1 MSGSSSSNK
10 NSATTLLNIV
20 KSYRASDVLEFTAK
34 RKVADDSREGILHNL
49 NASSGS
55 SQSRPEAEGEDDDK
69 NGHRGGE
76 GRPSS
81 VIVVDSTMTPLEAAT
96 LLWENNIMGA
106 PVYDATTK
114 TFVGMFDVRD
124 ILSCV
129 TAAHREYLEL
139 GGPNAIVA
147 VGKHHTSGEDIH
159 QANDATY
166 LETHRKI
173 QGELL
178 AKAIQRLKIST
189 KPSTPGA
196 VTVSYLAARNPVDQT
211 YSKDTLL
218 LDICKGLTSRHMH
231 RVPITDSSSGT
242 PVCIG
247 IISQSG
253 LVAFLASK
261 CPHGSLDET
270 MIDAGLSFRKDVVQV
285 AESETAFT
293 TFELLDSKRLSGIA
307 VVDEDGKLI
316 GNTSAVDIKNAVMD
330 AGRTVMDMD
339 ILSYLACVRQ
349 SQVMKNCKVPN
360 CHVREDATVGNV
372 VNLLA
377 KTGFHRVF
385 VVDDGMKPVGVISF
399 TDIIQFFV
407 KSEMDENDV
416 EGNAGDPNS

>member
-1 MSGSSSSNK
+1 MCSSGDLIGSSGS
-10 NSATTLLNIV
+10 AATLLNIV
-20 KSYRASDVLEFTAK
+20 KSYHASDVLEFTAK
-34 RKVADDSREGILHNL
+34 RKVADDARDGVLHNL
-49 NASSGS
+49 NSTPISTID
-55 SQSRPEAEGEDDDK
+55 RLAEGGDAGE
-69 NGHRGGE
+69 NGDRSRS

-81 VIVVDSTMTPLEAAT
+81 VIVVDSKMTPLEAAT

-106 PVYDATTK
+106 PVYDSASQS
-114 TFVGMFDVRD
+114 FVGMFDVRD

-129 TAAHREYLEL
+129 TAAHREYIEL
-139 GGPNAIVA
+139 GGHKAAAAVVVA
-147 VGKHHTSGEDIH
+147 KHSEDIH
-159 QANDATY
+159 QANDLDSY
-166 LETHRKI
+166 RKI

-196 VTVSYLAARNPVDQT
+196 VTVSYLAARNPVATSQT

-261 CPHGSLDET
+261 CPHGSMDET
-270 MIDAGLSFRKDVVQV
+270 MLDAGLPFRKDVIKV

-349 SQVMKNCKVPN
+349 SQVMKNCKYPN
-360 CHVREDATVGNV
+360 CHVRENATVGNV
-372 VNLLA
+372 LNLLA

-385 VVDDGMKPVGVISF
+385 VVDEDKKPVGVISF

-407 KSEMDENDV
+407 KSELNGNDEEDK
-416 EGNAGDPNS
+416 NAGAPTS

>member
-1 MSGSSSSNK
+1 MALSIISSSTS
-10 NSATTLLNIV
+10 LN
-20 KSYRASDVLEFTAK
+20 D
-34 RKVADDSREGILHNL
+34 LH
-49 NASSGS
+49 S
-55 SQSRPEAEGEDDDK
+55 
-69 NGHRGGE
+69 
-76 GRPSS
+76 
-81 VIVVDSTMTPLEAAT
+81 
-96 LLWENNIMGA
+96 MGA

-242 PVCIG
+242 PG
-247 IISQSG
+247 Q
-253 LVAFLASK
+253 
-261 CPHGSLDET
+261 
-270 MIDAGLSFRKDVVQV
+270 
-285 AESETAFT
+285 
-293 TFELLDSKRLSGIA
+293 
-307 VVDEDGKLI
+307 
-316 GNTSAVDIKNAVMD
+316 
-330 AGRTVMDMD
+330 
-339 ILSYLACVRQ
+339 
-349 SQVMKNCKVPN
+349 
-360 CHVREDATVGNV
+360 
-372 VNLLA
+372 
-377 KTGFHRVF
+377 
-385 VVDDGMKPVGVISF
+385 
-399 TDIIQFFV
+399 
-407 KSEMDENDV
+407 
-416 EGNAGDPNS
+416 

>member
-1 MSGSSSSNK
+1 MIS
-10 NSATTLLNIV
+10 
-20 KSYRASDVLEFTAK
+20 
-34 RKVADDSREGILHNL
+34 
-49 NASSGS
+49 
-55 SQSRPEAEGEDDDK
+55 
-69 NGHRGGE
+69 
-76 GRPSS
+76 
-81 VIVVDSTMTPLEAAT
+81 
-96 LLWENNIMGA
+96 MGA
-106 PVYDATTK
+106 PVYDSASQS
-114 TFVGMFDVRD
+114 FVGMFDVRD

-129 TAAHREYLEL
+129 TAAHREYIEL
-139 GGPNAIVA
+139 GGNKAAAAAAVVA
-147 VGKHHTSGEDIH
+147 KHSEDIH
-159 QANDATY
+159 QANDLDSY
-166 LETHRKI
+166 RKI

-196 VTVSYLAARNPVDQT
+196 VTVSYLAARNPVATSQT

-242 PVCIG
+242 PGKFAHSFDKETILHAFFSTYTSRDSFLLLVCIG

-261 CPHGSLDET
+261 CPHGSMDET
-270 MIDAGLSFRKDVVQV
+270 MLDAGLPFRKDVIKV

-349 SQVMKNCKVPN
+349 SQVMKNCKYPN
-360 CHVREDATVGNV
+360 CHVRENATVGNV
-372 VNLLA
+372 LNLLA

-385 VVDDGMKPVGVISF
+385 VVDEDKKPVGVISF

-407 KSEMDENDV
+407 KSELNGNDEEDKI
-416 EGNAGDPNS
+416 AGAPTS

>member
-1 MSGSSSSNK
+1 MCSSGDLIRSSGS
-10 NSATTLLNIV
+10 AATLLNIV
-20 KSYRASDVLEFTAK
+20 NSYRASDVLEFTAK
-34 RKVADDSREGILHNL
+34 RKAADDARDGVLHNL
-49 NASSGS
+49 NSTPISTID
-55 SQSRPEAEGEDDDK
+55 RLAEGGDAGE
-69 NGHRGGE
+69 NGDRSRS

-81 VIVVDSTMTPLEAAT
+81 VIVVDSKMTPLEAAT

-106 PVYDATTK
+106 PVYDSASQS
-114 TFVGMFDVRD
+114 FVGMFDVRD

-129 TAAHREYLEL
+129 TAAHREYIEL
-139 GGPNAIVA
+139 GGHKAAAAAVVA
-147 VGKHHTSGEDIH
+147 KHSEDIH
-159 QANDATY
+159 QANDLDSY
-166 LETHRKI
+166 RKI

-196 VTVSYLAARNPVDQT
+196 VTVSYLAARNPVATSQT

-261 CPHGSLDET
+261 CPHGSMDET
-270 MIDAGLSFRKDVVQV
+270 MLDAGLPFRKDVIKV

-349 SQVMKNCKVPN
+349 SQVMKNCKYPN
-360 CHVREDATVGNV
+360 CHVRENATVGNV

-385 VVDDGMKPVGVISF
+385 VVDEDKKPVGVISF

-407 KSEMDENDV
+407 KSELNGNDEEDKI
-416 EGNAGDPNS
+416 AGAPTS

>member
-1 MSGSSSSNK
+1 MCSSGDLIGSSGS
-10 NSATTLLNIV
+10 AATLLNIV
-20 KSYRASDVLEFTAK
+20 KSYHASDVLEFTAK
-34 RKVADDSREGILHNL
+34 RKVADDARDGVLHNL
-49 NASSGS
+49 NSTPISTS
-55 SQSRPEAEGEDDDK
+55 DRLAEGGDAGE
-69 NGHRGGE
+69 NGDRSRS

-81 VIVVDSTMTPLEAAT
+81 VIVVDSKMTPLEAAT

-106 PVYDATTK
+106 PVYDSASQS
-114 TFVGMFDVRD
+114 FVGMFDVRD

-129 TAAHREYLEL
+129 TAAHREYIEL
-139 GGPNAIVA
+139 GGHKAAAAAVVA
-147 VGKHHTSGEDIH
+147 KHSEDIH
-159 QANDATY
+159 QANDLDSY
-166 LETHRKI
+166 RKI

-196 VTVSYLAARNPVDQT
+196 VTVSYLAARNPVATSQT

-261 CPHGSLDET
+261 CPHGSMDET
-270 MIDAGLSFRKDVVQV
+270 MLDAGLPFRKDVIKV
-285 AESETAFT
+285 AESEAAFT

-349 SQVMKNCKVPN
+349 SQVMKNCKYPN
-360 CHVREDATVGNV
+360 CHVRENATVGNV
-372 VNLLA
+372 LNLLA

-385 VVDDGMKPVGVISF
+385 VVDEDKKPVGVISF

-407 KSEMDENDV
+407 KSELNGNDEEDK
-416 EGNAGDPNS
+416 NAGAPTS

>member
-1 MSGSSSSNK
+1 
-10 NSATTLLNIV
+10 
-20 KSYRASDVLEFTAK
+20 
-34 RKVADDSREGILHNL
+34 
-49 NASSGS
+49 
-55 SQSRPEAEGEDDDK
+55 
-69 NGHRGGE
+69 
-76 GRPSS
+76 
-81 VIVVDSTMTPLEAAT
+81 
-96 LLWENNIMGA
+96 MGA
-106 PVYDATTK
+106 PVYDAVSQ

-129 TAAHREYLEL
+129 TAAHREYLEM
-139 GGPNAIVA
+139 GGENAA
-147 VGKHHTSGEDIH
+147 VKAKHPQDTH
-159 QANDATY
+159 QANVTNLDSP
-166 LETHRKI
+166 RKI

-196 VTVSYLAARNPVDQT
+196 VTVSYLAARNPVATTRT
-211 YSKDTLL
+211 YAKDTSLL
-218 LDICKGLTSRHMH
+218 EICKGLTSHHMH

-242 PVCIG
+242 PGKLCAYIMMICKTGAFLFTSIFHFINDSSFALVCIG

-261 CPHGSLDET
+261 CPHGSMDET
-270 MIDAGLSFRKDVVQV
+270 MIDAGIPFRKDVVKV

-330 AGRTVMDMD
+330 GGRTVMNMD

-349 SQVMKNCKVPN
+349 SQVMKNCKSLN
-360 CHVREDATVGNV
+360 CHVREDATVGHV

-385 VVDDGMKPVGVISF
+385 VVDEDMKPMGVISF
-399 TDIIQFFV
+399 TDIINFFV
-407 KSEMDENDV
+407 KAGMDGKA
-416 EGNAGDPNS
+416 EGDQNNAVDSTSGEVDGVLKHA

>member
-1 MSGSSSSNK
+1 MRNSASSSCSST
-10 NSATTLLNIV
+10 SAVTLLKIV
-20 KSYRASDVLEFTAK
+20 KSYNASDVLEFTAK
-34 RKVADDSREGILHNL
+34 RKAANDTRDGIVPKDGDN
-49 NASSGS
+49 NEEKEQSSS
-55 SQSRPEAEGEDDDK
+55 
-69 NGHRGGE
+69 
-76 GRPSS
+76 PSS
-81 VIVVDSTMTPLEAAT
+81 VIVVDSKMTPLEAAT

-106 PVYDATTK
+106 PVYDVASH

-129 TAAHREYLEL
+129 TAAHREYLEM
-139 GGPNAIVA
+139 GGESA
-147 VGKHHTSGEDIH
+147 VVKAKHPQDTH
-159 QANDATY
+159 QANDTNVDSP
-166 LETHRKI
+166 RKI
-173 QGELL
+173 QGGLL

-196 VTVSYLAARNPVDQT
+196 VTVSYLAARNPLATTQT
-211 YSKDTLL
+211 YAKDTSLL
-218 LDICKGLTSRHMH
+218 EICKVLTNRHMH

-261 CPHGSLDET
+261 CPHGSMDET
-270 MIDAGLSFRKDVVQV
+270 MIDAGLPFRKDVVKV

-307 VVDEDGKLI
+307 VVDEDSKLI

-330 AGRTVMDMD
+330 GGRTVMNMD
-339 ILSYLACVRQ
+339 ILSYLASVRQ
-349 SQVMKNCKVPN
+349 SQVIKNCKFPN
-360 CHVREDATVGNV
+360 CHVREDATVGHV

-385 VVDDGMKPVGVISF
+385 VVDEDMKPVGVISF

-407 KSEMDENDV
+407 KAEMDGKEEEDQN
-416 EGNAGDPNS
+416 NAVGSTSEEVDGVLKHA